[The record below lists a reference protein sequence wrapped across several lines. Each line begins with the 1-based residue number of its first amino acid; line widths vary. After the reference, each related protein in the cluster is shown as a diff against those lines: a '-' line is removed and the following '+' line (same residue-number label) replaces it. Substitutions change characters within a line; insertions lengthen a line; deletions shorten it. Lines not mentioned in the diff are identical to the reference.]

1 MRRYFFG
8 DMGCFCFGMHFFP
21 GFGPRWWGLTRE
33 EELEMLREEAEFLRR
48 RLSWIERRI
57 KELEEEKI

>member
-1 MRRYFFG
+1 
-8 DMGCFCFGMHFFP
+8 MHFFP
-21 GFGPRWWGLTRE
+21 GFGPRWWAFTRE

-57 KELEEEKI
+57 KELEEEKA

>member
-8 DMGCFCFGMHFFP
+8 DVGCFCFGARLFP
-21 GFGPRWWGLTRE
+21 GFGPFWWTFTRE

-48 RLSWIERRI
+48 RLAWVERRI
-57 KELEEEKI
+57 KELEEEKA